1 MYVENGKG
9 SLIRLIGGLLI
20 LISVVLGFTVSEYFF
35 YFTGWVGLMLVL
47 SATTG
52 FCPMELILKAIGVE
66 QRKICKM

>member
-9 SLIRLIGGLLI
+9 SLIRLIGGLFI
-20 LISVVLGFTVSEYFF
+20 IISVVLGFTVSEYFF
-35 YFTGWVGLMLVL
+35 YFTGWVGLMLVV

-66 QRKICKM
+66 QRKVCKM

>member
-9 SLIRLIGGLLI
+9 SLIRLMGGLLI